1 MNEDIF
7 SRLLRSQ
14 EGSMMVV
21 ALMVMAILS
30 IMGFYAVSMSN
41 TEQHITTHVHTQKQ
55 AFYNA
60 DAGVQFA
67 VASLKEELEAGNNV
81 LPDDPDTPVDFD
93 PATSPPSDFSFT
105 ISQIN
110 LDDTGPNDIYEFTST
125 GMAKNAFTEIESEIA
140 ARFFRPE
147 SGSLS
152 YAAFGDEL
160 VEIKNSG
167 NVESYDSESDD
178 DTANDPDAAGFEST
192 HEGHIGSNGN
202 VTTKNDAH
210 IDGNADLGEN
220 PDEDT
225 AEDNIHDKSDIY
237 GDRGEEVGRVDP
249 DPLGIDDG
257 GAYDPTTY
265 SAANDNADYMS
276 KNGDA
281 NFDAASLT
289 TKNGDKIT
297 LEGKPGGSNFYFT
310 DVELKS
316 GVELEIDTT
325 NGPVNVFVD
334 GGEFDAR
341 NSSITNTGGKA
352 TDFAVYSN
360 YESTDAS
367 PAVQFHNSSEL
378 RGVVYAPKANILM
391 NNSSGVYGLIWGRR
405 ADIRNSGDLY
415 YDEALKDKYTITS
428 NELTLMSWE
437 VQ

>member
-1 MNEDIF
+1 MNEHIF
-7 SRLLRSQ
+7 NRLMRNQ
-14 EGSMMVV
+14 GGSAMLV

-30 IMGFYAVSMSN
+30 IMGFYAVSISN

-67 VASLKEELEAGNNV
+67 VASLKEELEAGNKV
-81 LPDDPDTPVDFD
+81 LPDDPDAPVDFD
-93 PATSPPSDFSFT
+93 PATSAPADFSFT
-105 ISQIN
+105 VSQIR
-110 LDDTGPNDIYEFTST
+110 LIDDSGPEIYEFTST
-125 GMAKNAFTEIESEIA
+125 GMAENAFTEIESEIV
-140 ARFFRPE
+140 ARFIRPE
-147 SGSLS
+147 SESLS

-167 NVESYDSESDD
+167 NVESYNSESDD
-178 DTANDPDAAGFEST
+178 DTENDPDAVGFEST
-192 HEGHIGSNGN
+192 HEGHIGSNGD

-220 PDEDT
+220 PDGDT
-225 AEDNIHDKSDIY
+225 AENNIHKKSDIY
-237 GDRGEEVGRVDP
+237 GDTGEEVGRVDP
-249 DPLGIDDG
+249 DPLGIDGG

-265 SAANDNADYMS
+265 SAANDNATHMT
-276 KNGDA
+276 KNGET
-281 NFDAASLT
+281 FDETSIT
-289 TKNGDKIT
+289 TNGGDKIT

-334 GGEFDAR
+334 GGEFDAK
-341 NSSITNTGGKA
+341 NSSITNTGGQA

-360 YESTDAS
+360 YESNDNS
-367 PAVQFHNSSEL
+367 PAVQFHNSSEF

-405 ADIRNSGDLY
+405 ADIRNSGNLY
-415 YDEALKDKYTITS
+415 YDEALQKKYTTNS

-437 VQ
+437 AQ